1 MEPGDD
7 LVPIAR
13 IFSLPELACFVSA
26 LEAEGILVFAGAW
39 NHGQATLQLIA
50 LGGYLVR
57 VPETQLE
64 QALGLIAELRGETV
78 PLVTPESLRWGI
90 GALFKFHLATQMLN
104 AAFAMLVGTGPL
116 FALMG
121 LFGALAT
128 PVPMTM
134 PGDYRNRRGELV
146 QLA

>member
-7 LVPIAR
+7 LVPVAR
-13 IFSLPELACFVSA
+13 IFSLPELDCFVSA
-26 LEAEGILVFAGAW
+26 LEAEGILAFAGAW
-39 NHGQATLQLIA
+39 NHGQATLELIA

-64 QALGLIAELRGETV
+64 QALGLIAELRGETE
-78 PLVTPESLRWGI
+78 PLAVAGSLRWGI
-90 GALFKFHLATQMLN
+90 GALFKFHLAIQMLF
-104 AAFAMLVGTGPL
+104 AALLMLFGMGPL
-116 FALMG
+116 MAFLG
-121 LFGALAT
+121 LFGALVT